1 MKHARSKG
9 HSAPFVPI
17 HPVLGQDNAPPIPI
31 DPVPNQDYAQRSR
44 KSWSTLPAKSLVN
57 WVVSEKQRPNGRFDK
72 YSKHKYLKFVCRS
85 KMEVSRYENFGIRPS
100 RPKKAKFN
108 QEQTQTPQSLLAL
121 PWKDKATDHE
131 LKEFINESLKKM
143 HKADAST
150 STIAKGI
157 PH

>member
-9 HSAPFVPI
+9 HSAHFVPI

-44 KSWSTLPAKSLVN
+44 KSLSTLPAKSLVN

-72 YSKHKYLKFVCRS
+72 
-85 KMEVSRYENFGIRPS
+85 
-100 RPKKAKFN
+100 
-108 QEQTQTPQSLLAL
+108 AL

-131 LKEFINESLKKM
+131 LKEFINESLIKM

>member
-57 WVVSEKQRPNGRFDK
+57 WVVSKKQRPNGRFDK
-72 YSKHKYLKFVCRS
+72 
-85 KMEVSRYENFGIRPS
+85 
-100 RPKKAKFN
+100 
-108 QEQTQTPQSLLAL
+108 
-121 PWKDKATDHE
+121 
-131 LKEFINESLKKM
+131 
-143 HKADAST
+143 
-150 STIAKGI
+150 
-157 PH
+157 

>member
-1 MKHARSKG
+1 MLPLFLSTLFQIKTMLRGAER
-9 HSAPFVPI
+9 AVIFDRCVY
-17 HPVLGQDNAPPIPI
+17 Q
-31 DPVPNQDYAQRSR
+31 SR
-44 KSWSTLPAKSLVN
+44 STLPAKSLVN

-72 YSKHKYLKFVCRS
+72 
-85 KMEVSRYENFGIRPS
+85 
-100 RPKKAKFN
+100 
-108 QEQTQTPQSLLAL
+108 AL